1 MTELI
6 AKIGGIY
13 LLVTGLGFLISPKF
27 YTRMI
32 EGTPNSDPVLLNLSG
47 ACHLIVG
54 LVILANHWT
63 WNSAGAIAVSLLG
76 LAAVAKGATLIAI
89 PEVTLKTADGTEKM
103 LPRMGVG
110 FMLYGVFLGWVGF
123 FG

>member
-13 LLVTGLGFLISPKF
+13 LLVTGFGFLISPKF
-27 YTRMI
+27 YVRMI

-54 LVILANHWT
+54 LIILVNHWT
-63 WNSAGAIAVSLLG
+63 WSSVGAIAVSLLG
-76 LAAVAKGATLIAI
+76 LAAVAKGATLIII
-89 PEVTLKTADGTEKM
+89 PEATLKTADGTEKM
-103 LPRMGVG
+103 LPRMGAG
-110 FMLYGVFLGWVGF
+110 FMIYGAFLGWVGF
-123 FG
+123 F